1 MKSIPEP
8 THAPDFELLDT
19 AGQSVKLS
27 SFEGK
32 HVVVLVLM
40 GGFV

>member
-8 THAPDFELLDT
+8 KHAPDFELLDT
-19 AGQSVKLS
+19 TGQSVKLS

-32 HVVVLVLM
+32 QVVVLVLM
-40 GGFV
+40 RGFV